1 MSSVE
6 AENAKMRERAKI
18 EAMIR
23 LKRTDLILKIEALP
37 GAKKTPSAR
46 VLKAKLSVC
55 DELLKAI
62 NHDLP
67 EDRPK
72 HGAD

>member
-6 AENAKMRERAKI
+6 AENAKMRERAR
-18 EAMIR
+18 IR
-23 LKRTDLILKIEALP
+23 EEVVKLP
-37 GAKKTPSAR
+37 TVENAHIFGGATLVPLSR
-46 VLKAKLSVC
+46 V
-55 DELLKAI
+55 LKAI

-67 EDRPK
+67 EDRPE